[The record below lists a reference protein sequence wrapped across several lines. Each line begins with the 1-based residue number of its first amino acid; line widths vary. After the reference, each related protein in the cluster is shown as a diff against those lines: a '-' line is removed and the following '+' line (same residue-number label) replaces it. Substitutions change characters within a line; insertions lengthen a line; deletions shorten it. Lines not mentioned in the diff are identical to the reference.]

1 MTVQLGDPDQ
11 VQKLYI
17 NQTRD
22 QQSSA
27 SVEVEENG
35 TYLVSVIPVLERTGI
50 IGSNVEHR
58 EEIVL
63 PFIISGNAHSSLLS
77 TYFVMIYIIDTAITT
92 TDTGF
97 RMATLL
103 LGNGKYNGCYYTL

>member
-1 MTVQLGDPDQ
+1 MEHIWCQLFQFWREQELSVQ
-11 VQKLYI
+11 
-17 NQTRD
+17 
-22 QQSSA
+22 
-27 SVEVEENG
+27 
-35 TYLVSVIPVLERTGI
+35 
-50 IGSNVEHR
+50 NVEHR